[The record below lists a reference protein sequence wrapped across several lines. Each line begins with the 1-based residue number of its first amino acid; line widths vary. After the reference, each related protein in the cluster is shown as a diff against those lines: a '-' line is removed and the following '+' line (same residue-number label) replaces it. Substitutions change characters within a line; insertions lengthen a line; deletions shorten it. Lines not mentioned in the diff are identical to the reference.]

1 MQNNFEELWCLMDWA
16 VPGCLGKKSYFMDH
30 FAKAMQIG
38 QKIDSD
44 NAQHQQ
50 VGLKYAA
57 GLSFCLAVVN
67 IELKP
72 IFQFLDK
79 ARRLI
84 NNVMPFKQCFG
95 FAHLAPCSQAVGTID
110 QSVHSVK
117 DHWDV

>member
-57 GLSFCLAVVN
+57 GFSFCLAVVN

-72 IFQFLDK
+72 IFQFSGQSEETHQQCDALQTVFW
-79 ARRLI
+79 I
-84 NNVMPFKQCFG
+84 CPFG
-95 FAHLAPCSQAVGTID
+95 SL
-110 QSVHSVK
+110 QSSCRHN
-117 DHWDV
+117 